1 MLDHLGKK
9 EASVK
14 IVRSIEKVLS
24 KKNLKTN
31 NLNHGSNTFQ
41 CAKAVLENL

>member
-31 NLNHGSNTFQ
+31 NLNDGSNTFQ
-41 CAKAVLENL
+41 CAKVVLENL